1 MGSTASGPEI
11 SCHLRSLMDLA
22 VGSIGLTGE
31 VDVGPVRGEGKLGNM
46 SRRMMK
52 KLCSAHWKRA
62 VWAGVLEVGAKDER
76 CGELATAFASK
87 PAPTFD
93 LCRSQNL
100 CTTPI

>member
-11 SCHLRSLMDLA
+11 GCHLRSLMDLA
-22 VGSIGLTGE
+22 AGSIGLTGE

-62 VWAGVLEVGAKDER
+62 VWAEVPEVGAKGER
-76 CGELATAFASK
+76 YGESTTAFASK
-87 PAPTFD
+87 PAPTLD
-93 LCRSQNL
+93 RCRTQTL
-100 CTTPI
+100 